1 MLQLTMDQYEFAQYD
16 FGRPINIKLY
26 LEDKETLNDDT
37 DYNGGVI
44 QSFKRH
50 GDGSFYPYRDVARGL
65 SVFGI
70 GAQIIANIDITF
82 SVNYNT
88 GTFTFDNTLL
98 PTVPSYMWMKAV
110 LFKGT
115 SLESA
120 TKKVSS
126 DLVRVFVEF
135 GAPQ

>member
-1 MLQLTMDQYEFAQYD
+1 MLQMQMDQFEFAQYD

-26 LEDKETLNDDT
+26 LEDYSTLNDDT
-37 DYNGGVI
+37 DYDGGVI

-50 GDGSFYPYRDVARGL
+50 GDGSFFPYRDVSRGL

-70 GAQIIANIDITF
+70 GAQIIANVDITF
-82 SVNYNT
+82 TTDFNT
-88 GTFTFDNTLL
+88 GSFTWDSTLL
-98 PTVPSYMWMKAV
+98 PTVPSYMWLKAV

-115 SLESA
+115 SIEAA